1 MTKRILVMGLP
12 GAGKTYLAQHIVEHL
27 QADKKRVGWLNAD
40 DVRKKYDD
48 WDFSEAGRIR
58 QSKRMRELADAMTDC
73 DFVICDFVAPLV
85 EMRNNF
91 KADWTIWVD
100 TIREGRYADTNAM
113 FVEPEVYDF
122 RVTVQKAETWGEFIA
137 GHILDDRRRPVFD
150 WKKETVQML
159 GRWQP
164 WHDGHRAL
172 FERLLAKTGQ
182 VIIQVR
188 DVQGWQGS
196 NPFEVAKV
204 KGFIKRDLDPLYQG
218 QYEIQ
223 VVPNIVHIG
232 WGRGARPE
240 SPNDRLCKELLDLF
254 VVVFVKDAAEEQD
267 AIVSQ
272 LLIYDI
278 NFFVFNFFLF
288 RSGVKRLAKCW
299 LDKEYCLPYIKFG

>member
-1 MTKRILVMGLP
+1 MTKRVLIMGLP
-12 GAGKTYLAQHIVEHL
+12 GAGKTTLAEKLKKLLSDSGKKVE
-27 QADKKRVGWLNAD
+27 WLNAD
-40 DVRKKYDD
+40 EVRKEYND
-48 WDFSEAGRIR
+48 WDFTEAGRIR
-58 QSKRMRELADAMTDC
+58 QSKRMYDLSTRLESDY
-73 DFVICDFVAPLV
+73 VIADFVAPLV

-91 KADWTIWVD
+91 KADWTIWMD

-113 FVEPEVYDF
+113 FIEPEIYDF
-122 RVTVQKAETWGEFIA
+122 RVTEQNADKWSDFIA
-137 GHILDDRRRPVFD
+137 NHIVDDRRRPVFD

-164 WHDGHRAL
+164 WHAGHRAL

-204 KGFIKRDLDPLYQG
+204 KGFIKHDLDPLYQG

-232 WGRGARPE
+232 WGRGVGYTAGEETFDE
-240 SPNDRLCKELLDLF
+240 SITDISATKIRKELGL
-254 VVVFVKDAAEEQD
+254 E
-267 AIVSQ
+267 
-272 LLIYDI
+272 
-278 NFFVFNFFLF
+278 
-288 RSGVKRLAKCW
+288 
-299 LDKEYCLPYIKFG
+299 